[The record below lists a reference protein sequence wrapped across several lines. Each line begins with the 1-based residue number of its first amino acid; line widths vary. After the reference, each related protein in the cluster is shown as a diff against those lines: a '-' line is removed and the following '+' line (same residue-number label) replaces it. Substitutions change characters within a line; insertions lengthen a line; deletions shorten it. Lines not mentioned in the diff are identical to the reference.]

1 MTIQRFNADALQ
13 ERFAGIRARQ
23 SDRDRRETE
32 EEIGQ
37 QSLDVD
43 DPDTDT
49 EAMRREHRKD
59 LWRRTVPARFAGA
72 KVSDLDPERAA
83 VIQAWFD
90 LAVPRPN
97 VVLTG
102 KAGTGKTHAVYAIA
116 RGLAFTEST
125 PWVVTAAEILD
136 SLRPGAP
143 DPETT
148 MARAKEVPYL
158 VVDDLGAERPTD
170 WTSERLGIVFDHRWR
185 EMRATIVTTNLTV
198 GPDAELIEAIGER
211 SYSRLVG
218 SGAVVHAFGG
228 PDLRRVVSRET
239 TEGMQS

>member
-1 MTIQRFNADALQ
+1 MTIQRFDASALE
-13 ERFAGIRARQ
+13 ERIAGIRARQ
-23 SDRDRRETE
+23 SDSDRRETE
-32 EEIGQ
+32 DEIGQ
-37 QSLDVD
+37 QSLDVGD
-43 DPDTDT
+43 LAPDTET
-49 EAMRREHRKD
+49 LRREHRKD

-72 KVSDLDPERAA
+72 KVSDLDADRAA

-90 LAVPRPN
+90 VDPPRPN

-136 SLRPGAP
+136 SLRPGAL
-143 DPETT
+143 DPEMT

-158 VVDDLGAERPTD
+158 VIDDLGAERPTD
-170 WTSERLGIVFDHRWR
+170 WTAERFGIVLDHRWR

-198 GPDAELIEAIGER
+198 GPDAELVEAIGER

-228 PDLRRVVSRET
+228 PDLRRVSRET
-239 TEGMQS
+239 SEGAQS